1 MDEFIVHNGNDLY
14 LNKQYSGLYSNK
26 MSSSDMEN
34 LFKHP
39 LEKISTEDDYDI
51 SDLLEFGGKK
61 KSSKIQHYLKIFPT
75 FINIIKGRII
85 YQGKT
90 KLSLEKIKPVNKKNP
105 IILGTVIE
113 LSKIKKNLN
122 KENLTK
128 KDIMDYINNYDIVPL
143 IFNLSTEKDK
153 EIVYKNKKTTFLNK
167 ESKLCFITFTLL
179 DVENF
184 YIEVPT
190 KDIKI
195 QFENIDDIIKEK
207 KYIVAHYIYD
217 NFFFLAS
224 PHNLK
229 MNNFYMIDMEEEENK
244 FEIKESTD
252 FKYKS
257 NNRKINLR
265 EFQNIISKTKKYLST
280 FS

>member
-1 MDEFIVHNGNDLY
+1 MDEFIIHNGYDLY
-14 LNKQYSGLYSNK
+14 LNKQYSDLYSNK
-26 MSSSDMEN
+26 ISSSDMQN

-39 LEKISTEDDYDI
+39 LEKISVEDDYDI

-61 KSSKIQHYLKIFPT
+61 SSKIQQYLKIFPT

-90 KLSLEKIKPVNKKNP
+90 KLSLEKIKPVDKKGP
-105 IILGTVIE
+105 VVLGTVIE
-113 LSKIKKNLN
+113 LNKIKKNLN

-128 KDIMDYINNYDIVPL
+128 KDIMDYIMGYDIIPL
-143 IFNLSTEKDK
+143 IFNLSTEKGK
-153 EIVYKNKKTTFLNK
+153 EIVYKNKKNTFLNK
-167 ESKLCFITFTLL
+167 ESKLCFITFTLS

-217 NFFFLAS
+217 NFFFLT
-224 PHNLK
+224 PTHNLK
-229 MNNFYMIDMEEEENK
+229 INNFYMIDIGEEENK
-244 FEIKESTD
+244 FEIKENKD
-252 FKYKS
+252 FKYTP

-265 EFQNIISKTKKYLST
+265 EFQNIISKAKNYLYT
-280 FS
+280 FG